1 MDATRTDTDEHPVDE
16 QIVRKGK
23 LDDDEKLDIALEG
36 SMMTSE
42 PPQISEPRT
51 AGDDA
56 QDEAD

>member
-1 MDATRTDTDEHPVDE
+1 MDARRTDTDEHPVDE
-16 QIVRKGK
+16 QVIQKGK

-56 QDEAD
+56 QDDAG